1 MEQLEGKVA
10 VVTGA
15 ASGIGLAMA
24 HRFAAEGM
32 SLVLADIEDTALEGV
47 AKQLVDTGTEV
58 LALPTDVSETAAVDA
73 LAAAARERFGTYH
86 VVCNNAGV
94 GGHGFDSWSGPRE
107 EWEWVL
113 GVNLWSVIDG
123 IRAFVPA
130 LVEQNEGHV
139 VNTASVAGLG
149 AIPFMGPYSVAKHA
163 VVAVSEALYHELAMS
178 GSEVGV
184 TVLCPGFV
192 KTRIDE
198 STRNW
203 LGRLGPEPTNVN
215 PVGGLIE
222 EMVKNAVAAG
232 ASTES
237 LAQQVT
243 DAIRD
248 RQFLVTTDLR
258 LASAAADNRRA
269 EVDGVAPL
277 LPPLI

>member
-1 MEQLEGKVA
+1 VEQLEGKVA

-24 HRFAAEGM
+24 QRFAAEGM
-32 SLVLADIEDTALEGV
+32 RLVLADIEEAALEGV

-58 LALPTDVSETAAVDA
+58 LALPTDVSETAAVDG

-94 GGHGFDSWSGPRE
+94 GGHGFASWAGPRE

-130 LVEQNEGHV
+130 LVEQNEGHI

-149 AIPFMGPYSVAKHA
+149 AIPFMGPYSAAKHA
-163 VVAVSEALYHELAMS
+163 VVAISEALHHELAMS
-178 GSEVGV
+178 ASEVGV

-203 LGRLGPEPTNVN
+203 LGRLGPEPTNASPMGELMEQV
-215 PVGGLIE
+215 
-222 EMVKNAVAAG
+222 VKNAVAAG
-232 ASTES
+232 APTES
-237 LAQQVT
+237 LAQQVI

-269 EVDGVAPL
+269 EVDGVAPV